1 MYKETKKRKL
11 TTVNISNMPG
21 LDNIQI
27 PDTLLAAL
35 YKDTL
40 IAHDNF
46 KQIAPDKAKTD
57 TAPAPEKPPVAMPT
71 PSKWFLG
78 DNARGIVL
86 LVNDAENVY
95 LADDSLQLLSGILA
109 ACKLNLA
116 DVAIVNTA
124 HIGFTYQQIKEQTKT
139 NYFFLFN
146 VPAPSVKL
154 AFDIPH
160 YQVQQFDNC
169 TFLTAPDLRAL
180 LGTTPEA
187 KLEKSKLWLSLK
199 KIFNL

>member
-1 MYKETKKRKL
+1 
-11 TTVNISNMPG
+11 MPG

-27 PDTLLAAL
+27 PPALIASL

-40 IAHDNF
+40 IAQDNF
-46 KQIAPDKAKTD
+46 QQNAPQKPKISSE
-57 TAPAPEKPPVAMPT
+57 APAPVPEKPAAPMPP
-71 PSKWFLG
+71 PSKWYLG
-78 DNARGIVL
+78 DNAKGIVL
-86 LVNDAENVY
+86 MVNDANNVY
-95 LADDSLQLLSGILA
+95 LADESLQLLSGILA

-116 DVAIVNTA
+116 DVAIVNCA
-124 HIGFTYQQIKEQTKT
+124 HTPYTYQYVREQLKM
-139 NYFFLFN
+139 NYFFMFN
-146 VPAPSVKL
+146 IPVQSVKL

-169 TFLTAPDLRAL
+169 VFLTAPDLQQL
-180 LGTTPEA
+180 LGNTPEA